1 MSNRNSRRIAATFA
15 SLFLATGAWAA
26 EGPRPAAPIPVAT
39 PAQRALL
46 KDAIDIHTHLDPDSA
61 GPHSAQAARRLDVLD
76 MAARAKRAGMRGF
89 VIKQHYDQTAQLAY
103 IVTKLGGVEAFGMVC
118 MNLTIG
124 GLNPEAVFHFAEVK
138 GGRAR
143 IVSMPTWDSENN
155 IRKSANPNRPFV
167 SVSKNGELLPETKAV
182 IAAVAAA
189 KVRDTGATLTLATGH
204 ISAEEGLMVV
214 KEARRQGVQRIIVT
228 HAMGA
233 PVSMTLAQM
242 QEAVREG
249 AYIEFVAGMT
259 FAVGQRPPFTIQ
271 DYYDAIKALGPEHV
285 VLSSDGGQEGRVYPD
300 DMIAIVAAGLREKGM
315 TAAELRAITVDNP
328 ARLLGVEPR

>member
-1 MSNRNSRRIAATFA
+1 
-15 SLFLATGAWAA
+15 
-26 EGPRPAAPIPVAT
+26 
-39 PAQRALL
+39 
-46 KDAIDIHTHLDPDSA
+46 
-61 GPHSAQAARRLDVLD
+61 

-300 DMIAIVAAGLREKGM
+300 DMVAIVAAGLREKGM
-315 TAAELRAITVDNP
+315 TAAEIRAITVENP